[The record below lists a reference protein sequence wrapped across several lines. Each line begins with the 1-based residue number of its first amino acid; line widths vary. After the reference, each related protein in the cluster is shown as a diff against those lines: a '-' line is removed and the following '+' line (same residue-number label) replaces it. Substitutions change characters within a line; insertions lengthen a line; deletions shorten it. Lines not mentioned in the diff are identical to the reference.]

1 MSENDFTLVDTEE
14 GKGEKREAESARED
28 DKEGEYEKVCF
39 VGHCADFIVYLGFA
53 CPNACQEEIRE
64 KRGCGKGDSVP

>member
-28 DKEGEYEKVCF
+28 DKEGE
-39 VGHCADFIVYLGFA
+39 
-53 CPNACQEEIRE
+53 
-64 KRGCGKGDSVP
+64 